1 MYRKDV
7 QPKKTIKTKEI
18 SRGKQSSILVLNLN
32 KMQRKERYDKP
43 YTIYETTYKEVD
55 LRILKNKDHPF
66 YSVYAKRYADR

>member
-1 MYRKDV
+1 MERK
-7 QPKKTIKTKEI
+7 
-18 SRGKQSSILVLNLN
+18 
-32 KMQRKERYDKP
+32 QRTENP